1 MRFQERLQTREEIR
15 MESPLQSV
23 APAMAHNGAGVKRP
37 AASEGVSYQIMTVAA
52 ILVVLLS
59 MWVF

>member
-1 MRFQERLQTREEIR
+1 
-15 MESPLQSV
+15 
-23 APAMAHNGAGVKRP
+23 MAHHGAALKMP
-37 AASEGVSYQIMTVAA
+37 AGSEGVSYQVMTVAA